1 MATANEK
8 ETAFDHRDELHDAD
22 AAVQLAHE
30 VDETVYS
37 PWTFTM
43 LRLYLALGVAY
54 LCGQSTYAHNSPES
68 FFRLTLTHRLPE
80 RL

>member
-1 MATANEK
+1 MATPNEK
-8 ETAFDHRDELHDAD
+8 DTAFDHRDELHDAD

-54 LCGQSTYAHNSPES
+54 LCGQSASLPKSPEAPVC
-68 FFRLTLTHRLPE
+68 LTHTQQAA
-80 RL
+80 

>member
-22 AAVQLAHE
+22 AAVQLAHD

-43 LRLYLALGVAY
+43 LRLYVALGVAY
-54 LCGQSTYAHNSPES
+54 LCGQSPSIYPCAHNGWSS
-68 FFRLTLTHRLPE
+68 L
-80 RL
+80 